1 MLNDSEEMYSM
12 AGETIM
18 SITYGL
24 DVQYN
29 DDPYIM
35 AAERGVRSL
44 WIAAIPGAFLV
55 DMLPF
60 LKYVPEWFPGAG
72 FQRKAKTWK
81 KYARTMVEAPFATAK
96 QNVVCHPPFLFFS
109 SF

>member
-1 MLNDSEEMYSM
+1 M

-18 SITYGL
+18 SIAYGL
-24 DVQYN
+24 DVQHN

-35 AAERGVRSL
+35 AAELGVRSL
-44 WIAAIPGAFLV
+44 VIAAIPGAFLV
-55 DMLPF
+55 DVLPF
-60 LKYVPEWFPGAG
+60 LKYIPEWFPGAG

-81 KYARTMVEAPFATAK
+81 KYARTMVEAPFAAAK
-96 QNVVCHPPFLFFS
+96 QNIVCHPPSFLFLS